1 MKIEDF
7 QGWSFLP
14 VQFHLCQVNSVAFRS
29 RLCNRTF
36 FSPDLL
42 MKISN
47 FAKTPFD
54 LNKILQLFYTQR
66 CYCVRNGIK
75 IILKGS
81 WKQVGTLF
89 FNILIR
95 VRLFYRPCGS
105 GCLCNFIVFGI
116 RWEIWLNVK
125 LGDLIVCWAE
135 ILTGN
140 KDEWAGRKR
149 QREGP
154 GGPGWKGSEWH
165 ALLPLRCHC
174 TYEHHYPALY

>member
-1 MKIEDF
+1 MRSYLWIFFRNPAGYRIGLDVRYNSTNFYQKLVLMKIEDF

-95 VRLFYRPCGS
+95 VRLFYRPSALVACAILSFLG
-105 GCLCNFIVFGI
+105 FVERFG
-116 RWEIWLNVK
+116 WMLN
-125 LGDLIVCWAE
+125 
-135 ILTGN
+135 
-140 KDEWAGRKR
+140 
-149 QREGP
+149 
-154 GGPGWKGSEWH
+154 
-165 ALLPLRCHC
+165 
-174 TYEHHYPALY
+174 